1 MGLIYFRLCFAVS
14 DQTLHYSLY
23 LQNTNQI
30 RIRLLSKVCI
40 KFVSV
45 GSLFYRG
52 FRLTLHSHS
61 IVADLQT
68 LIDKGL
74 QARK

>member
-1 MGLIYFRLCFAVS
+1 MRVS
-14 DQTLHYSLY
+14 EEFTSSL
-23 LQNTNQI
+23 QVAKA
-30 RIRLLSKVCI
+30 SKH
-40 KFVSV
+40 K
-45 GSLFYRG
+45 G
-52 FRLTLHSHS
+52 FSADYYSHS